1 MPELTKE
8 QLYIILG
15 VIAVILIGCV
25 IGVYNTNLTS
35 KQSSPETSPTQ
46 IIDDTKAK
54 SKPDGCFVHISGAVA
69 RQGVYKLYKGDRIM
83 DVLNLSGVLPD
94 ADLDSVNLAETISD
108 GEKVV
113 IPYKMSRLNIN
124 NGLSTSGAKVSGK
137 SDKIVNI
144 NTADEK
150 GFDSLPGIGPVMAK
164 KMVDYRAEKG
174 RFSNIEE
181 LKEVPGISVKKFDK
195 LKSLISVN

>member
-1 MPELTKE
+1 MPDLSKE

-15 VIAVILIGCV
+15 VIAVVLFGCV
-25 IGVYNTNLTS
+25 IGVYNTNFAL
-35 KQSSPETSPTQ
+35 KQSSPVTSPNHE
-46 IIDDTKAK
+46 IVDIMPKN
-54 SKPDGCFVHISGAVA
+54 KPDGCFVHISGAVV
-69 RQGVYKLYKGDRIM
+69 RQGVYKVYKGDRIV
-83 DVLNLSGVLPD
+83 DILNLSGVLPD
-94 ADLDSVNLAETISD
+94 ADLDSVNLAETLSD

-113 IPYKMSRLNIN
+113 IPYRTGKADIKGQASSAKM
-124 NGLSTSGAKVSGK
+124 TGK
-137 SDKIVNI
+137 TEKMVNI

-164 KMVDYRAEKG
+164 KMLDYRAEKG